1 MLPNKKLKLLFLVTE
16 DYYFWSHRLP
26 IAKAAQKE
34 GFDVYVATHVNKHGK
49 QIQQE
54 GFVLLPTVFSRNNQN
69 LFKQLKALLGLVAI
83 FWRVRP
89 DIVFNVPLKSAVFGT
104 IAAWL
109 TRMPV
114 TINLL
119 PGLGFLFFEH
129 TKQYSLPNR
138 IAKWMGW
145 FLFQRSGVTV
155 VVQNSDDLAEI
166 KKMAPRARVELIRGS
181 GVDITRYFPR
191 PEPSGPIKVTLVA
204 RMSWHKGIAEFIE
217 AARIL
222 KAQGESMILQIVGG
236 LDFDNI
242 APISE
247 NQLLDWQSQ
256 GLISWLGHQDNIA
269 DIWANSHMAV
279 LPTYREGLPKSLLEA
294 AACGRAMIAS
304 DAPGC
309 REIVLHGHNGLLVPV
324 KDALSLAKAIQKL
337 AHDPILRSQMGEN
350 GRKLVCR
357 EFSNGKVVEQTVALY
372 EKVSDCLL

>member
-1 MLPNKKLKLLFLVTE
+1 MQPNKKLKLLFLVTE

-34 GFDVYVATHVNKHGK
+34 GFDVYVATHANKHGQ

-54 GFVLLPTVFSRNNQN
+54 GFVLISTVFSRNNQN
-69 LFKQLKALLGLVAI
+69 LFKQFKALLGLVVI
-83 FWRVRP
+83 FWRVKP
-89 DIVFNVPLKSAVFGT
+89 DIVHNVPLKSAVFGT
-104 IAAWL
+104 IAAWVA
-109 TRMPV
+109 RVPV

-119 PGLGFLFFEH
+119 PGLGYGL
-129 TKQYSLPNR
+129 LNR
-138 IAKWMGW
+138 VSKWIGW
-145 FLFQRSGVTV
+145 FLLHRPGVTV

-166 KKMAPRARVELIRGS
+166 QKMAPRARVELIRGS
-181 GVDITRYFPR
+181 GVDITQYLPT

-204 RMSWHKGIAEFIE
+204 RMSWHKGIAEFVE

-222 KAQGESMILQIVGG
+222 KSQGESMILQIVGG

-256 GLISWLGHQDNIA
+256 GLIKWFGHQDNIA
-269 DIWANSHMAV
+269 EIWANSHMAV

-309 REIVLHGHNGLLVPV
+309 REIVLHDHNGLLVPV
-324 KDALSLAKAIQKL
+324 KDASALAKAIQKL

-350 GRKLVCR
+350 GRKLVCQ
-357 EFSNGKVVEQTVALY
+357 EFSNRKVVEQTMALY
-372 EKVSDCLL
+372 EKVSDRLL